1 MAFFPGVMLGFQ
13 WHFIDD
19 FDWFVVTLVTYASLC
34 DSLGRFVA
42 SKLNLPKPWYLLSS
56 ILRGVMFSGICLL
69 TFFGVA
75 PVIFQADW
83 WMIMG
88 LFFFASTF
96 GYWVTIGFKHGS
108 DESTVDQ
115 ATAGTIVGF
124 HMTFG
129 ICLGSTIALTAL
141 A

>member
-1 MAFFPGVMLGFQ
+1 M
-13 WHFIDD
+13 I
-19 FDWFVVTLVTYASLC
+19 
-34 DSLGRFVA
+34 
-42 SKLNLPKPWYLLSS
+42 
-56 ILRGVMFSGICLL
+56 FSGICLL

-75 PVIFQADW
+75 PVVFQADW

-115 ATAGTIVGF
+115 ATAGIIVGF